1 MDGAGP
7 RDQIWKRLALV
18 GREILSDVP
27 LSSIPLMRRIAE
39 RSARVYFTQRV
50 GRRRLSSRIAAS
62 ATAFDS

>member
-7 RDQIWKRLALV
+7 RDQIWKRLTWV

-27 LSSIPLMRRIAE
+27 LSGIPLMRRIAE

-50 GRRRLSSRIAAS
+50 GRPAA
-62 ATAFDS
+62 A

>member
-27 LSSIPLMRRIAE
+27 LSGIPLMRRIAE
-39 RSARVYFTQRV
+39 RSARVYFTQRA
-50 GRRRLSSRIAAS
+50 GRPAA
-62 ATAFDS
+62 A